1 MTIGKRRLRQSPVP
15 AIAVGDARG
24 LSLLISGSGLVAAL
38 AARLGSAGD
47 ADDVAKVVADL
58 APQLVGASG
67 VLLAVARDGSPAV
80 LRSVGL
86 RPEAEASIVRNWMAS
101 KAETSGDATSLA
113 VHPLVADGVSLGMLA
128 FGFDDPAGGSTADPA
143 TPALVAEL
151 CRQAL
156 DRIRLRDA
164 ERRARD
170 GEHRAWA
177 QATALAHL
185 NAAVA
190 SARTPD
196 DVATILLDEMFG
208 AADTSSTALALLD
221 EGATQFRLVGVRTKG
236 RRVDAQTRWPFEM
249 PSPARD
255 VVLSRRPMLIS
266 GTEYRA
272 RYAEVSAISDPSGM
286 EAYLALPL
294 VVSGRAIGACGLA
307 FESAPSLTDQDL
319 AYLRAIVDAGAQAIA
334 RAWSEDAERRSR
346 RLLGAV
352 VEQMPLGVLVI
363 EATTLHPLY
372 ANAAYHGLF
381 GLPVDGPAPQAG
393 STQVLRADGTLLPL
407 EERPSIRATAHGEV
421 VTDEICVLEH
431 PDGRRLTITA
441 NAGPI
446 RDDEGRTI
454 AGVAVYADVT
464 ARHEAEAA
472 RDAFI
477 GVLSHELRTPLT
489 SIYGGAQVL
498 LRPGRRMSS
507 EARRDILN
515 DVVAEAE
522 RLRAIVDDLLVLSR
536 VERGV
541 DLQRDEAVLLQRIAG
556 RVAASE
562 QMRWPG
568 HTFTVTA
575 PPSLPVVTGDEGYV
589 EQILRNLLSNA
600 AKYGSD
606 DGLVEVVMAHE
617 GSEVT
622 VRVLDSGAGIPP
634 GDEERIFRLF
644 YRAASTAGSAAGA
657 GIGLYAVRI
666 LAEAM
671 GGRAWARSRVGGG
684 AEVGFALPVLPVD

>member
-1 MTIGKRRLRQSPVP
+1 
-15 AIAVGDARG
+15 
-24 LSLLISGSGLVAAL
+24 LSLLISGPGLVAAL

-47 ADDVAKVVADL
+47 ADDVANVVADL
-58 APQLVGASG
+58 APRLVGTSG
-67 VLLAVARDGSPAV
+67 VLFAVARNGSLAV

-86 RPEAEASIVRNWMAS
+86 RPDAAAAIIRDGA
-101 KAETSGDATSLA
+101 APGRGTTGDAAALD
-113 VHPLVADGVSLGMLA
+113 VHPLVADGVSLGVLA
-128 FGFDDPAGGSTADPA
+128 FGFDDPAAGSTVDPR
-143 TPALVAEL
+143 TLGLVAEL
-151 CRQAL
+151 CAQAL
-156 DRIRLRDA
+156 ERIRLRDA

-190 SARTPD
+190 GARTPD

-208 AADTSSTALALLD
+208 AADTSSTALALLE
-221 EGATQFRLVGVRTKG
+221 EGATAFRLVGVRTKG
-236 RRVDAQTRWPFEM
+236 RHVDAQAHWPFEM

-255 VVLSRRPMLIS
+255 VVLSRQPMLIS
-266 GTEYRA
+266 GTEYRG
-272 RYAEVSAISDPSGM
+272 RYAEVSATSDPAGM

-352 VEQMPLGVLVI
+352 VDQMPLGVLVI
-363 EATTLHPLY
+363 EATTLRPLY

-381 GLPVDGPAPQAG
+381 GLPADGPVRREG
-393 STQVLRADGTLLPL
+393 STQVLRADGTPLPL
-407 EERPSIRATAHGEV
+407 EERPFVRATTRGEI
-421 VTDEICVLEH
+421 VTDEICVLER
-431 PDGRRLTITA
+431 PDGRRVTITA

-446 RDDEGRTI
+446 RDDEGRNI

-498 LRPGRRMSS
+498 LRPGRRMST

-562 QMRWPG
+562 QSRWPG
-568 HTFTVTA
+568 HTFVVAA
-575 PPSLPVVTGDEGYV
+575 PPSLPVVAGDEGYV

-600 AKYGSD
+600 AKYGSE
-606 DGLVEVVMAHE
+606 DGRVDVVMAHE

-622 VRVLDSGAGIPP
+622 VRVLDSGAGIPR

-671 GGRAWARSRVGGG
+671 GGRAWARNRLVGG

>member
-1 MTIGKRRLRQSPVP
+1 M
-15 AIAVGDARG
+15 
-24 LSLLISGSGLVAAL
+24 SLLISGSELVAAF

-47 ADDVAKVVADL
+47 ADDVANVVADL
-58 APQLVGASG
+58 APRLVGASG
-67 VLLAVARDGSPAV
+67 VLVAVARDGSLAV
-80 LRSVGL
+80 LRSVGF
-86 RPEAEASIVRNWMAS
+86 PGEAEASVVESWSAS
-101 KAETSGDATSLA
+101 VPGSSDQPTSPVVLPLLAE
-113 VHPLVADGVSLGMLA
+113 GVPFGVLA
-128 FGFDDPAGGSTADPA
+128 FGFDDPAGGGPADHA
-143 TPALVAEL
+143 TLQLVAQL
-151 CRQAL
+151 CGQAL
-156 DRIRLRDA
+156 DRVRLRDA

-170 GEHRAWA
+170 SEHRAWA

-190 SARTPD
+190 GARTPD
-196 DVATILLDEMFG
+196 EVATILLDEMFG
-208 AADTSSTALALLD
+208 AVDTSSTALALLE
-221 EGATQFRLVGVRTKG
+221 EGATSFRLVGVRTRG
-236 RRVDAQTRWPFEM
+236 RRVDARAHWPFEM

-255 VVLSRRPMLIS
+255 VVLSRQPLLIS
-266 GTEYRA
+266 GSEYRA
-272 RYAEVSAISDPSGM
+272 RYAEVSAVSDPAGV

-307 FESAPSLTDQDL
+307 FDSAPSLTDQDL
-319 AYLRAIVDAGAQAIA
+319 AYVRAIVDAGAQAIA

-352 VEQMPLGVLVI
+352 VDQMPLGVLVL
-363 EATTLHPLY
+363 EAITLRPLY
-372 ANAAYHGLF
+372 ANTAYYRLF
-381 GLPVDGPAPQAG
+381 GLPVDGSSPREGGP
-393 STQVLRADGTLLPL
+393 QVLRADGTPYPL
-407 EERPSIRATAHGEV
+407 EERPSIRATSHGEV

-464 ARHEAEAA
+464 VRHEAEAA

-498 LRPGRRMSS
+498 LRPGRRMSG
-507 EARRDILN
+507 EARRDILK

-541 DLQRDEAVLLQRIAG
+541 DLRRDEAVLLQRIAG

-562 QMRWPG
+562 QTRWPG
-568 HTFTVTA
+568 HTFTVAA
-575 PPSLPVVTGDEGYV
+575 PPSLPVVAGDEGYV

-606 DGLVEVVMAHE
+606 DGVVDVVMAHE

-644 YRAASTAGSAAGA
+644 YRAASTAGSASGA

-671 GGRAWARSRVGGG
+671 GGRAWARNRPDGG
-684 AEVGFALPVLPVD
+684 AEVGFALPVLPAD

>member
-1 MTIGKRRLRQSPVP
+1 LN
-15 AIAVGDARG
+15 
-24 LSLLISGSGLVAAL
+24 LLISGPGLVAAL

-47 ADDVAKVVADL
+47 ADDVANVVADL

-67 VLLAVARDGSPAV
+67 VLVAVARNGSLAV

-86 RPEAEASIVRNWMAS
+86 QPEAEAWVVRDWTAS
-101 KAETSGDATSLA
+101 TPGTPGDATSLA
-113 VHPLVADGVSLGMLA
+113 VLPLLAEGTSLGVLA
-128 FGFDDPAGGSTADPA
+128 FGFDDPAIGSAAHQA
-143 TPALVAEL
+143 TSELVAEL
-151 CRQAL
+151 CAQAL

-190 SARTPD
+190 GARTPD

-208 AADTSSTALALLD
+208 AADTSSTALALLE
-221 EGATQFRLVGVRTKG
+221 EGATRFRLVGVRTKN
-236 RRVDAQTRWPFEM
+236 RDVDAQARWPFEM

-255 VVLSRRPMLIS
+255 VVLSRQPLLIS
-266 GTEYRA
+266 GAEYRG
-272 RYAEVSAISDPSGM
+272 RYAEVSAISDPAGL

-307 FESAPSLTDQDL
+307 FDAVPSLTDQDL

-352 VEQMPLGVLVI
+352 VDQMPLGVLVL
-363 EATTLHPLY
+363 EATTLRLLY
-372 ANAAYHGLF
+372 ANAAYYGLF
-381 GLPVDGPAPQAG
+381 GLPADGSAPQDG
-393 STQVLRADGTLLPL
+393 STQVLRADGTPSPL
-407 EERPSIRATAHGEV
+407 EERPFIRATTHGEV

-431 PDGRRLTITA
+431 PDGRRVTITA

-498 LRPGRRMSS
+498 LRPGRRMGSQ
-507 EARRDILN
+507 ARRDILN

-541 DLQRDEAVLLQRIAG
+541 DLRRDEAVLLQRIAG
-556 RVAASE
+556 RVALSE
-562 QMRWPG
+562 QTRWPG
-568 HTFTVTA
+568 HTFTVAA
-575 PPSLPVVTGDEGYV
+575 PPSLPVVAGDEGYV

-606 DGLVEVVMAHE
+606 DGRVDVVMAHE

-671 GGRAWARSRVGGG
+671 GGRAWARNRLVGG
-684 AEVGFALPVLPVD
+684 AEVGFALPVLPAD

>member
-1 MTIGKRRLRQSPVP
+1 M
-15 AIAVGDARG
+15 GDALG

-47 ADDVAKVVADL
+47 ADDVANVVADL
-58 APQLVGASG
+58 APRLVGASG
-67 VLLAVARDGSPAV
+67 VLVAVARNGSLAV
-80 LRSVGL
+80 LRSAGL
-86 RPEAEASIVRNWMAS
+86 QPDAEASVVGDWTAP
-101 KAETSGDATSLA
+101 TSGTAGGATSIA
-113 VHPLVADGVSLGMLA
+113 VLPLLTEGVSLGVLA
-128 FGFDDPAGGSTADPA
+128 FGFDGGADPSAADPA
-143 TPALVAEL
+143 TQQLVAEL
-151 CRQAL
+151 CAQAL
-156 DRIRLRDA
+156 DRLRLREA

-190 SARTPD
+190 GASTPD
-196 DVATILLDEMFG
+196 DVATILLDELFG
-208 AADTSSTALALLD
+208 AADTSTTALALLE
-221 EGATQFRLVGVRTKG
+221 EGATRFRLVGVRTKG
-236 RRVDAQTRWPFEM
+236 RRVDAQAHWPFEM

-255 VVLSRRPMLIS
+255 VVLSRQPMLIS
-266 GTEYRA
+266 GSEYRG
-272 RYAEVSAISDPSGM
+272 RYAEASAISDPSGM

-307 FESAPSLTDQDL
+307 FDSPPSLTDQDL

-352 VEQMPLGVLVI
+352 VDQMPLGVHVI

-381 GLPVDGPAPQAG
+381 GLLAEGSAPQEG
-393 STQVLRADGTLLPL
+393 SIQVLRADGTPLPL
-407 EERPSIRATAHGEV
+407 EERPFMRATTHGEV

-431 PDGRRLTITA
+431 PDGSRVTITA

-477 GVLSHELRTPLT
+477 GILSHELRTPLT

-498 LRPGRRMSS
+498 LRPGRRMSPG
-507 EARRDILN
+507 ARRDILN

-541 DLQRDEAVLLQRIAG
+541 DLRRDEAVLLQRIAG

-562 QMRWPG
+562 QTRWPG
-568 HTFTVTA
+568 HTFTVDA
-575 PPSLPVVTGDEGYV
+575 PPSLPVVAGDEGYV

-606 DGLVEVVMAHE
+606 DGRVDVVMAHE

-657 GIGLYAVRI
+657 GIGLYAVRM

-671 GGRAWARSRVGGG
+671 GGRAWARNRLVGG
-684 AEVGFALPVLPVD
+684 AEVGFALPVLPAD